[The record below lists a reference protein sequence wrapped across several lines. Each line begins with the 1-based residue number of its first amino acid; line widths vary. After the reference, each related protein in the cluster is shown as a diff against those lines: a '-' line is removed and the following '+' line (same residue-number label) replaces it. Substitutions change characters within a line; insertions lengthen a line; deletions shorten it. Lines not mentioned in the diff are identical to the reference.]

1 MDVGQ
6 GEPGQETQRYWYD
19 QDATMIMPVVPPDA
33 TAILPAQAPTQPI
46 GVPPRHAAQH
56 AWHAQPPAET
66 PTQAFHSQAYRSQA
80 YAGQFYGGGPYS
92 GEEPTLQLPVV
103 PPIPPSAGPT
113 TGPTAG
119 TGGTEPPAEDQARSL
134 ARNSAVM
141 AAGSIASRI
150 TGLLRTVIIA
160 AAIGA
165 KIVAG
170 DYTLAN
176 TLPNMVYEL
185 LLGGVMSSVIVPL
198 LMRARTRDEDKGEAY
213 AQRLLSLATIF
224 LGAATLAAVAAAP
237 LLTVLFR
244 TSKNTAADSH
254 LITVLSYLLLP
265 EIFFYGVAALV
276 AAILNTRGHF
286 AAPMWTPILNNI
298 VVILTAGLFMLLP
311 TASGTLTPETI
322 TALQVL
328 VLGGGTTL
336 GIVAQAAGLF
346 PALRKVGFR
355 WRWRWDWRQLQ
366 LRQLAHTS
374 AWMLGYV
381 IVNQISVAIILKISN
396 LALHNGGSGPIVY
409 SNAYL
414 IFMMA
419 NGIVAVSIMTALMPR
434 MSAAAAQQRFKDL
447 TEHLSLGIRLSSVIL
462 IPATVAYLVLGR
474 QLAVTIFDWGKYQ
487 QQDAIWTGWVIAAAG
502 LGLVPYA
509 LTQMQLFAFYA
520 MPDTKTPTLLNVPI
534 CIFRVLLTV
543 LLYRILP
550 AVWVN
555 AGLMIAMAVSYVI
568 AAVIGN
574 WLLRKRIGELG
585 FGPVLRTLLRLALA
599 AAVAAVPT
607 ALITLIVQH
616 LLGLGKAGS
625 IVGLLLGAVVLVVVY
640 LAAAVALQVKE
651 ISQVWG
657 MVRGRVR
664 R

>member
-1 MDVGQ
+1 
-6 GEPGQETQRYWYD
+6 
-19 QDATMIMPVVPPDA
+19 MIMPVVPPDA
-33 TAILPAQAPTQPI
+33 TAVLPAQAPTQPFE
-46 GVPPRHAAQH
+46 VPPRHAAR
-56 AWHAQPPAET
+56 HAQFAEA
-66 PTQAFHSQAYRSQA
+66 PTQVFQSPAYRSDA
-80 YAGQFYGGGPYS
+80 YAGQVYGGGPYS
-92 GEEPTLQLPVV
+92 GDEPTMQLPVIAPA
-103 PPIPPSAGPT
+103 PPAGDS
-113 TGPTAG
+113 GA
-119 TGGTEPPAEDQARSL
+119 EPPADDQGGRSL

-141 AAGSIASRI
+141 AAGSIVSRF
-150 TGLLRTVIIA
+150 TGLLRTVVIS

-165 KIVAG
+165 EVVGG
-170 DYTLAN
+170 DYTLSN
-176 TLPNMVYEL
+176 TLPNIVYEL

-198 LMRARTRDEDKGEAY
+198 LMRARTKDADKGEAY

-224 LGAATLAAVAAAP
+224 LAGATLVAVAAAP
-237 LLTVLFR
+237 LLTVMFR
-244 TSKNTAADSH
+244 TSKNTPADSH

-265 EIFFYGVAALV
+265 EIFFYGVAALI

-298 VVILTAGLFMLLP
+298 VVIATAGLFMLLP
-311 TASGTLTPETI
+311 TAKSLTPETI
-322 TALQVL
+322 TSLQVL

-355 WRWRWDWRQLQ
+355 WKWRWDWRQLQ
-366 LRQLAHTS
+366 LRQLARTA

-381 IVNQISVAIILKISN
+381 IVNQASTTIILTISN
-396 LALHNGGSGPIVY
+396 WALHHGGSGPIVY
-409 SNAYL
+409 NNAYL

-462 IPATVAYLVLGR
+462 IPATAAYLVLGR
-474 QLAVTIFDWGKYQ
+474 QLAVTIFDWGKYDQ
-487 QQDAIWTGWVIAAAG
+487 GDAIATGWVIAAAG

-520 MPDTKTPTLLNVPI
+520 MPDTKTPTLLNVPVAV
-534 CIFRVLLTV
+534 FRVLLNV
-543 LLYRILP
+543 GFCLILP
-550 AVWVN
+550 TAWVN
-555 AGLMIAMAVSYVI
+555 ASLMIGMTISYVVCAI
-568 AAVIGN
+568 LGN
-574 WLLRKRIGELG
+574 WLLRKRIGDLG

-599 AAVAAVPT
+599 AIVAAVPT
-607 ALITLIVQH
+607 ALLALIIQHTL
-616 LLGLGKAGS
+616 GFGKTGS
-625 IVGLLLGAVVLVVVY
+625 VVGLLVGALVLVIVY
-640 LAAAVALQVKE
+640 LAVATALRVKE

-657 MVRGRVR
+657 MLRGRIR